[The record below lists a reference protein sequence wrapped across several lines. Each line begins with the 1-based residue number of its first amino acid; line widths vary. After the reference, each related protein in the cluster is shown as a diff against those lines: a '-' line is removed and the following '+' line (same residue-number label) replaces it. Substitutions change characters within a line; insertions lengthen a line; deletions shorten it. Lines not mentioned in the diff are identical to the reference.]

1 MIFRHT
7 STKWLTRES
16 EHQVLLRLIRH
27 QPENRQQTCITS
39 QHKKN
44 KQPHKLSPTNLGLLT
59 WWGLGLGIHFVAFWI
74 LRFWSYAKLGIHWAL
89 VSGLRDSGKGLPI
102 GMAFLQVVG
111 KNAFQ
116 GGGVGF
122 EVEQG

>member
-1 MIFRHT
+1 VVNKEIRTPSFITADST
-7 STKWLTRES
+7 STRKQKR
-16 EHQVLLRLIRH
+16 
-27 QPENRQQTCITS
+27 TCITS

-74 LRFWSYAKLGIHWAL
+74 LRFWSYAKLGIRWAL
-89 VSGLRDSGKGLPI
+89 VSGLRNSGKGLPI

-122 EVEQG
+122 KVKQG